1 MYYNNLIHEIQ
12 EAQLHLDQLDLVTSR
27 GEKGFRKFDRI
38 IIRYKSVFI
47 TISILMVIN
56 TDQKMYKRNFRS
68 NNIFFLTQN

>member
-27 GEKGFRKFDRI
+27 GEKGFRKLDRI